1 MLPLRIF
8 TTFTSPKLNVLFIPI
23 LSTLC
28 RVNKMMVVICL
39 FLFPVSQPP
48 FPPIQFAF
56 EVRLVTADLLAT
68 LDFKITKKPVLFQTF

>member
-1 MLPLRIF
+1 
-8 TTFTSPKLNVLFIPI
+8 
-23 LSTLC
+23 
-28 RVNKMMVVICL
+28 MMVVICL

-68 LDFKITKKPVLFQTF
+68 LDFKITKKPVQFQTF